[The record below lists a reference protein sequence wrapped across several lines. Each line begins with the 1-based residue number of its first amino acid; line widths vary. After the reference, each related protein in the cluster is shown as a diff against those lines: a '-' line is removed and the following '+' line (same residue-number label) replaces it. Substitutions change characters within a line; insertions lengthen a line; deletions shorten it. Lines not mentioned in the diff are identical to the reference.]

1 MHMDNTFFLNLPCE
15 YRIREI
21 IFVNS
26 GSNYY
31 VKLPVDTHAALLSGN
46 NKGKTSTLSALKLFL
61 LPEINFKKSAEKFG
75 FSSGGQYFSDLDT
88 FQYYFPGTE
97 SYIICN
103 AENPAWREGFCWV
116 LFRTVELGYQR
127 IAVPHPYSHI
137 EQLFWD
143 DSSTHNNGV
152 GQLQANIGVTE
163 IRNKL
168 LSKEYG
174 GELFTERSTIGEAI
188 YTRTST
194 ADDHT
199 RFCLLPMSK
208 RFTAASVDTVR
219 ALLGMAFSL
228 GNASTSSLP
237 MAIGSIIDG
246 MGLSVVKDD
255 GVFIDLDAALDEWKR
270 LKQEDERLSLIEM
283 LAPAW
288 TQLKTDLT
296 LYDERRA
303 YTQEK
308 FAMVESTV
316 AREQENLQLKLA
328 QAKKDVDTTECESNT
343 ARKRLE
349 ESRVKQMSCN
359 AHLKAEEKQL
369 AAMLGK
375 LDTIKTLRLDF
386 ASLCPVDGVSDAA
399 IVQVMKGQVLG
410 IEQEIQYLNDQS
422 AAQQRMQSLI
432 QQNTKIK
439 DEIEK
444 IRDTLTHLDSGN
456 TFLDQFEP
464 HTRSVLLS
472 LNESF
477 GKIRYCPSENER
489 HAIESFAGLF
499 SEAHGL
505 LTLSNIALP
514 EVLFRLSNSV
524 DLKQTLQKNIS
535 EKNAQLQANTL
546 QLRRLNQSV
555 KLTLQEKTDKIS
567 VCKTNLITLEERISL
582 LQSYAML
589 QKDYDEMSAQ
599 FFVLQEADSNATL
612 HFTTQSEKFRQ
623 ANEKL
628 KQTQKTAQDLFG
640 PKAIADKLRDTLEN
654 IAYRSQDV
662 LALNRFQTITPD
674 EESLYDPASVRVA
687 LTSISAS
694 LSETHAARDNVLM
707 HLRVLLDKRLI
718 DSTPEDRHKITLSHK
733 MFYEYFNAL
742 DTLFSTL
749 EKARESYLEQLHA
762 HNNTAAT
769 SARIIENVK
778 GIIEN
783 FIDGIN
789 QELGTYQISN
799 LDGVEMVAD
808 LHPQYV
814 AAVESMRRVT
824 AISDALLSEAFYTHI
839 RVFQD
844 NFYVRRSGKIDLTR
858 IIEKISYRFDRN
870 GVKETIPQSNG
881 TNCMVNAVLLAL
893 LLKRMVPEDLQ
904 LSMPVIFD
912 EVGSLDENNLS
923 EILKVMDEHGLT
935 LFAANPDATG
945 IIASV
950 LDVYHDLSCFPA
962 TDVDVQGKAELI
974 YFAGMEERLTDIPH
988 DSDSISPVHAEPVA
1002 G

>member
-1 MHMDNTFFLNLPCE
+1 MPMDNTFLLNLPCE

-31 VKLPVDTHAALLSGN
+31 VKLPVDKHAALLSGN

-61 LPEINFKKSAEKFG
+61 LPDINFKESADKFG
-75 FSSGGQYFSDLDT
+75 FASGGQYFSDFDT

-116 LFRTVELGYQR
+116 LFKTVEFGYQR

-137 EQLFWD
+137 EHLFWD
-143 DSSTHNNGV
+143 DSSARNNGI

-174 GELFTERSTIGEAI
+174 GELFTERRLIGEAI
-188 YTRTST
+188 YTRAST

-199 RFCLLPMSK
+199 RFCLLPMSR
-208 RFTAASVDTVR
+208 RFTPASVDTVR

-283 LAPAW
+283 LTPAW
-288 TQLKTDLT
+288 TQLNTDLK

-303 YTQEK
+303 YTQEQ
-308 FAMVESTV
+308 FARVECAI
-316 AREQENLQLKLA
+316 ARELESIQLKLL
-328 QAKKDVDTTECESNT
+328 QASKDVDTSECESNA
-343 ARKRLE
+343 ARKRLD
-349 ESRVKQMSCN
+349 ESKAQQVSCN
-359 AHLKAEEKQL
+359 AHLEAEQNQL
-369 AAMLGK
+369 TAMLSK
-375 LDTIKTLRLDF
+375 LDIIKTLRLDF
-386 ASLCPVDGVSDAA
+386 ASLCPVDDMSDDA
-399 IVQVMKGQVLG
+399 IERVMKGQVHG
-410 IEQEIQYLNDQS
+410 IEQEIQFFNDQS

-444 IRDTLTHLDSGN
+444 LRDTLTHLDNGN
-456 TFLDQFEP
+456 TFLDQFKP

-477 GKIRYCPSENER
+477 GKISYYPSDNEQ

-499 SEAHGL
+499 SEAHGSL
-505 LTLSNIALP
+505 MLSNVTLP

-524 DLKQTLQKNIS
+524 ELKQTLKKNIN
-535 EKNAQLQANTL
+535 EKSAQLQSNTL
-546 QLRRLNQSV
+546 QLGRLNQSI
-555 KLTLQEKTDKIS
+555 KLTLQEKSDRIS
-567 VCKTNLITLEERISL
+567 ACNKNLSTLKESISL

-589 QKDYDEMSAQ
+589 QKDYDKMSAK
-599 FFVLQEADSNATL
+599 FVVLQEEASNATL
-612 HFTTQSEKFRQ
+612 HFTTHSEQFRQ
-623 ANEKL
+623 ANDKFNQA
-628 KQTQKTAQDLFG
+628 KKRVQDLSG
-640 PKAIADKLRDTLEN
+640 PKSVADKLRNNLEN
-654 IAYRSQDV
+654 LAYRSQDV
-662 LALNRFQTITPD
+662 LMLNRFQTITLED
-674 EESLYDPASVRVA
+674 EALYEPASISVA

-694 LSETHAARDNVLM
+694 LSEAHAARDNVVM
-707 HLRVLLDKRLI
+707 HLKGMLEKKLI
-718 DSTPEDRHKITLSHK
+718 ESTPEDRHKITLTHK
-733 MFYEYFNAL
+733 MFNEYFNAL
-742 DTLFSTL
+742 DTIFSTQG
-749 EKARESYLEQLHA
+749 KARESYLEQLHA

-814 AAVESMRRVT
+814 AAIESMRRGSAT
-824 AISDALLSEAFYTHI
+824 SDALLSEAFYTHI

-844 NFYVRRSGKIDLTR
+844 TFYVRKTGKIDLSR

-923 EILKVMDEHGLT
+923 EILKVMDEQGLT

-950 LDVYHDLSCFPA
+950 LEVYHDLSCFPA
-962 TDVDVQGKAELI
+962 TDVDVHGKAELI

-988 DSDSISPVHAEPVA
+988 DNDSISPIQADQVE

>member
-1 MHMDNTFFLNLPCE
+1 MDNTFFLNLPSE

-61 LPEINFKKSAEKFG
+61 LPEINFKKSADKFG

-116 LFRTVELGYQR
+116 LFRTVDLGYQR

-143 DSSTHNNGV
+143 DSSAHNNGV

-283 LAPAW
+283 LTPAW
-288 TQLKTDLT
+288 AQLKTDLT

-316 AREQENLQLKLA
+316 AREQKNLQLKLA
-328 QAKKDVDTTECESNT
+328 QANKDVDTTERESNT

-349 ESRVKQMSCN
+349 ESRVKQMRCN
-359 AHLKAEEKQL
+359 ADLKAEQKQL
-369 AAMLGK
+369 AAMLSK
-375 LDTIKTLRLDF
+375 LNTIHTLRQDF
-386 ASLCPVDGVSDAA
+386 ASLCPADDTSDDA
-399 IVQVMKGQVLG
+399 IVQVMKGQVHGL
-410 IEQEIQYLNDQS
+410 EQEIQFLNDQS
-422 AAQQRMQSLI
+422 VAQEQMQTLI
-432 QQNTKIK
+432 QQNNKIK
-439 DEIEK
+439 DDIEK
-444 IRDTLTHLDSGN
+444 LNDSLTHLDSGN

-477 GKIRYCPSENER
+477 GKISYCPSGNER
-489 HAIESFAGLF
+489 HAIESFAELF

-505 LTLSNIALP
+505 LTLSNVALP
-514 EVLFRLSNSV
+514 EVLFRTSDSTA
-524 DLKQTLQKNIS
+524 LKQSLQKSIS
-535 EKNAQLQANTL
+535 EKSSQLQNNTL
-546 QLRRLNQSV
+546 QLGRLHQSV
-555 KLTLQEKTDKIS
+555 KLNLQERTDRIS
-567 VCKTNLITLEERISL
+567 VCKANLTALQQNISL
-582 LQSYAML
+582 LLGYAML
-589 QKDYDEMSAQ
+589 QKDYDKRFIELV
-599 FFVLQEADSNATL
+599 VLQEADTNASLNFETL
-612 HFTTQSEKFRQ
+612 SEQFKQVSDKFTQ
-623 ANEKL
+623 AKRLAN
-628 KQTQKTAQDLFG
+628 DLSG
-640 PKAIADKLRDTLEN
+640 PNAVADELWRALEN
-654 IAYRSQDV
+654 LTYRSQEV
-662 LALNRFQTITPD
+662 LTLNRFQTTTLDD
-674 EESLYDPASVRVA
+674 ETLYDPSSIRIA
-687 LTSISAS
+687 LTSISNS
-694 LSETHAARDNVLM
+694 LRETHAARDNALM
-707 HLRVLLDKRLI
+707 HLKDLLDKKLI
-718 DSTPEDRHKITLSHK
+718 ESTPEDRHKITPSHK

-742 DTLFSTL
+742 DTLFSTQ

-762 HNNTAAT
+762 HNNAAAT

-814 AAVESMRRVT
+814 AAVESMRRVSAT
-824 AISDALLSEAFYTHI
+824 SDSLLSEAFYTHI

-988 DSDSISPVHAEPVA
+988 DSDSISPVHAEPIA

>member
-1 MHMDNTFFLNLPCE
+1 MDNTFLLNLPSE

-61 LPEINFKKSAEKFG
+61 LPEINFKKSADKFG
-75 FSSGGQYFSDLDT
+75 FSSGGQYFSDIDT

-103 AENPAWREGFCWV
+103 AENPAWHKGFCWV

-127 IAVPHPYSHI
+127 IAVPHPYSYI
-137 EQLFWD
+137 EHLFWD
-143 DSSTHNNGV
+143 DCSAHNNGI
-152 GQLQANIGVTE
+152 GQLQTHIGVTE
-163 IRNKL
+163 IKNKL

-199 RFCLLPMSK
+199 RFCLLPMSR

-246 MGLSVVKDD
+246 MGLSVVKND
-255 GVFIDLDAALDEWKR
+255 GVFIDLDSALDEWKR
-270 LKQEDERLSLIEM
+270 LKQEDERLSLIET
-283 LAPAW
+283 LTPAW
-288 TQLKTDLT
+288 TQLNTDLT

-303 YTQEK
+303 YTQEQ
-308 FAMVESTV
+308 FARVESTI
-316 AREQENLQLKLA
+316 ARELESLQLKLT
-328 QAKKDVDTTECESNT
+328 QASKDVDTTERESNA
-343 ARKRLE
+343 ARKRLD
-349 ESRVKQMSCN
+349 ESRAQQVSCN
-359 AHLKAEEKQL
+359 AHLKAEQKQL
-369 AAMLGK
+369 AAMLSK
-375 LDTIKTLRLDF
+375 LDTIKNLRLDF
-386 ASLCPVDGVSDAA
+386 ASLCPVDDASDTE
-399 IVQVMKGQVLG
+399 IVLVMKGQAHGVK
-410 IEQEIQYLNDQS
+410 QEIQYLTDQS
-422 AAQQRMQSLI
+422 VAQQQMQTLI
-432 QQNTKIK
+432 QQNTNIK
-439 DEIEK
+439 AEIEK
-444 IRDTLTHLDSGN
+444 LKESITHLDSGN
-456 TFLDQFEP
+456 TLLDQFKP

-472 LNESF
+472 LNECF
-477 GKIRYCPSENER
+477 GKISYCPSDNER
-489 HAIESFAGLF
+489 HTIESFAGLF
-499 SEAHGL
+499 SDAHGL
-505 LTLSNIALP
+505 LTLSNVALP
-514 EVLFRLSNSV
+514 EVPFRQS
-524 DLKQTLQKNIS
+524 DPAALKQTLQKSIS
-535 EKNAQLQANTL
+535 DKSTQLQNNKL
-546 QLRRLNQSV
+546 QLENLNQSI
-555 KLTLQEKTDKIS
+555 KLKLQEKTDRVSACKKILS
-567 VCKTNLITLEERISL
+567 RLEEGINL

-589 QKDYDEMSAQ
+589 QKDYDKMSVE
-599 FFVLQEADSNATL
+599 FVVLQEADSNVTL
-612 HFTTQSEKFRQ
+612 NFETQSEKFRQ
-623 ANEKL
+623 ANDKFNQAKKRL
-628 KQTQKTAQDLFG
+628 QDLSR
-640 PKAIADKLRDTLEN
+640 PKAIADNLRDTLEN

-662 LALNRFQTITPD
+662 LTLKRFQTLTPD
-674 EESLYDPASVRVA
+674 EPVSYDPASIRVA
-687 LTSISAS
+687 LNSISAS
-694 LSETHAARDNVLM
+694 LSEAHTARDNVVM
-707 HLRVLLDKRLI
+707 HLKGLLDKKLI
-718 DSTPEDRHKITLSHK
+718 ESAPEDRHRITLTHK
-733 MFYEYFNAL
+733 KFYEYFNVL

-749 EKARESYLEQLHA
+749 GKAREKYLEQLHA

-789 QELGTYQISN
+789 QELSTYQISN

-814 AAVESMRRVT
+814 AAIESMRRVSAT
-824 AISDALLSEAFYTHI
+824 SDTLLSEAFYAHI

-844 NFYVRRSGKIDLTR
+844 NFYVRKTGKIDLSR

-988 DSDSISPVHAEPVA
+988 DNDGTSPVQADLVE

>member
-1 MHMDNTFFLNLPCE
+1 MDNTLLLNLPSE

-61 LPEINFKKSAEKFG
+61 LPEINFKKSADKFG

-137 EQLFWD
+137 EHLFWD
-143 DSSTHNNGV
+143 DSSSHNNSV
-152 GQLQANIGVTE
+152 GQLQTNISVTE

-199 RFCLLPMSK
+199 RFCLLPMSR
-208 RFTAASVDTVR
+208 RFTTASVDTVR

-283 LAPAW
+283 LTPAW
-288 TQLKTDLT
+288 TQLKTDLA

-308 FAMVESTV
+308 FAMVERTV
-316 AREQENLQLKLA
+316 ARELENLQLKLA
-328 QAKKDVDTTECESNT
+328 QANKNVDTTERDLNAT
-343 ARKRLE
+343 RKRLE
-349 ESRVKQMSCN
+349 ESRSQQMRCN
-359 AHLKAEEKQL
+359 ADLKAEQKQL
-369 AAMLGK
+369 TAMLSK
-375 LDTIKTLRLDF
+375 LNTINTLRQDF
-386 ASLCPVDGVSDAA
+386 ASLCPTDDTSDDA
-399 IVQVMKGQVLG
+399 IVQVIKGQIYGL
-410 IEQEIQYLNDQS
+410 EQEIQYLNDQS
-422 AAQQRMQSLI
+422 VAQEQMQTLI
-432 QQNTKIK
+432 QQNNKIK
-439 DEIEK
+439 DDIEK
-444 IRDTLTHLDSGN
+444 LNDSLTHLDSGN
-456 TFLDQFEP
+456 TFLDQFKP

-477 GKIRYCPSENER
+477 GKISYCPSDNER
-489 HAIESFAGLF
+489 HAIESFTELF

-505 LTLSNIALP
+505 LTLSNVALP
-514 EVLFRLSNSV
+514 EVLFRTSDSTA
-524 DLKQTLQKNIS
+524 LKQSLQKSIS
-535 EKNAQLQANTL
+535 EKKSQLQNNTF
-546 QLRRLNQSV
+546 QLGRLHQSV
-555 KLTLQEKTDKIS
+555 KLNSQERADRIS
-567 VCKTNLITLEERISL
+567 VCKANLTTLQQNISL
-582 LQSYAML
+582 LLGYAML
-589 QKDYDEMSAQ
+589 QKDYDKRSIELV
-599 FFVLQEADSNATL
+599 VLQEADTNASVHFETL
-612 HFTTQSEKFRQ
+612 SEQFKQVSDKFTQ
-623 ANEKL
+623 AKRLVN
-628 KQTQKTAQDLFG
+628 DLSG
-640 PKAIADKLRDTLEN
+640 PKAVADELWRALEN
-654 IAYRSQDV
+654 LIYRSQEV
-662 LALNRFQTITPD
+662 LTLSRFQAATLDNET
-674 EESLYDPASVRVA
+674 LYDPSSIRIA
-687 LTSISAS
+687 LTSISDS
-694 LSETHAARDNVLM
+694 LRETHAARDNALM
-707 HLRVLLDKRLI
+707 HLKELLDKKLI
-718 DSTPEDRHKITLSHK
+718 ESTPEDRHKITLSHK

-742 DTLFSTL
+742 DTLFSTQ

-789 QELGTYQISN
+789 QELSTYQISN

-814 AAVESMRRVT
+814 AAVESMRRVSAT
-824 AISDALLSEAFYTHI
+824 SDALLSEVFYTHI

-844 NFYVRRSGKIDLTR
+844 NFYVRRTGKIDLSR

-974 YFAGMEERLTDIPH
+974 YFPGMEERLTDIPH
-988 DSDSISPVHAEPVA
+988 DSDSISSVHVAPVA